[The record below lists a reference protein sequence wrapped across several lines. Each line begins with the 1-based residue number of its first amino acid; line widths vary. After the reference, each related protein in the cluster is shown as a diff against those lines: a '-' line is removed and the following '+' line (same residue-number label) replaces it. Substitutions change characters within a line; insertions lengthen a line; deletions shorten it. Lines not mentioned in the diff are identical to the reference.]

1 MGRKITIW
9 IFQETTKKYCIY
21 ETWTWLRKRKRKELN
36 LCNLQHKA
44 ILYWVFVSMQQAN
57 TKVNAA
63 IQHKKN
69 TRLDTTELGRWSTRN
84 CARSYIL
91 IIQSNLSRS
100 GKWTFVI
107 LNKGQTT
114 IWEEIEI
121 YSQEKVY
128 TIERL
133 LVDKNIGL
141 VNTE

>member
-1 MGRKITIW
+1 M
-9 IFQETTKKYCIY
+9 Y
-21 ETWTWLRKRKRKELN
+21 LL
-36 LCNLQHKA
+36 
-44 ILYWVFVSMQQAN
+44 
-57 TKVNAA
+57 
-63 IQHKKN
+63 
-69 TRLDTTELGRWSTRN
+69 
-84 CARSYIL
+84 
-91 IIQSNLSRS
+91 RS
-100 GKWTFVI
+100 GKWMLVI